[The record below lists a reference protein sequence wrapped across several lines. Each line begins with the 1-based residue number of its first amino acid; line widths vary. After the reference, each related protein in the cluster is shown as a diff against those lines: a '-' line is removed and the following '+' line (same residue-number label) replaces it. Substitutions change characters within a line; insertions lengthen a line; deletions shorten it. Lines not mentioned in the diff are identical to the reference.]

1 MPLLVMPSLVML
13 LSAMLLLA
21 MSLLAMPSFVML
33 LSAMLLLAMSLLAV
47 PLLSITFHWKITF
60 RLGVIVAFI
69 VLLII
74 YGRRLFRNEFSY
86 YFP

>member
-1 MPLLVMPSLVML
+1 MP
-13 LSAMLLLA
+13 LLA

-47 PLLSITFHWKITF
+47 PLLAITFHWKIKF
-60 RLGVIVAFI
+60 RLGVIVVFI

-74 YGRRLFRNEFSY
+74 DGRRLFRNEFSY